1 MNANRRQCN
10 LAKYSVSLEQPT
22 NSVRILL
29 YGMVFF
35 SKCSKASKY
44 NACLGSVSLN
54 ISLRSSKSFK
64 SAIVSWADTNDSWKN
79 DNF

>member
-1 MNANRRQCN
+1 
-10 LAKYSVSLEQPT
+10 
-22 NSVRILL
+22 
-29 YGMVFF
+29 MVFF

-64 SAIVSWADTNDSWKN
+64 SAIVSWADTNDSWKKMIFFN
-79 DNF
+79 NNISVSIV